1 MSNENYI
8 VVFPSLF
15 AENKLSLLMANIKK
29 ILKIKNQNYS
39 KISRDGNLIL
49 VDANDPV
56 FASTTINLLFG
67 IKQIII
73 AKKIKNDF
81 TTVVNEISKIGTN
94 LLLKGERF
102 YVNVQGAPKGYVT
115 KDVELSAT
123 SSLIEN
129 NKKINAK
136 PGTEEKHDKLLFT
149 YITKSNA
156 YVSIFSDKGLG
167 GTVNNSQNQKVVCG
181 IFDEFSALACLE
193 TIKQGFEVKFV
204 VFYQNQAELVNLVK
218 ILQRILPRTLQIQFE
233 IEFYKI
239 SGLGNNLASK
249 NFLVTEILPRIATRE
264 KISYVGLP
272 ISPLVFPSAFIK
284 KIKLKIFE
292 FGLIPFVPL
301 SGIGLEIFENAKE
314 IGFEKHVEK
323 IEKILRTKIIEKR
336 IKKLSER
343 DIDGIIKSKKTAKV
357 NLGPNVLHEILDT
370 LQIKH

>member
-136 PGTEEKHDKLLFT
+136 PGTEEKHDKLLFA

-239 SGLGNNLASK
+239 SGFGNNLASK

-343 DIDGIIKSKKTAKV
+343 DIDGVVKSKKTARV

>member
-1 MSNENYI
+1 MGNENYI

>member
-1 MSNENYI
+1 MGNENYI

-81 TTVVNEISKIGTN
+81 TTVVNEISKIGTS

-239 SGLGNNLASK
+239 SGFGNNLASK

-272 ISPLVFPSAFIK
+272 ITPLVFPSAFIK

-292 FGLIPFVPL
+292 FGLIPFIPL
-301 SGIGLEIFENAKE
+301 SGIGLEVFENAKE
-314 IGFEKHVEK
+314 IGFEKHEKK

-343 DIDGIIKSKKTAKV
+343 DIDGIVESKKTAKV
-357 NLGPNVLHEILDT
+357 KLGPNMLHEILDT

>member
-39 KISRDGNLIL
+39 KISRDCNLIL

-81 TTVVNEISKIGTN
+81 TTVVNEISKMGTN

-102 YVNVQGAPKGYVT
+102 YVNVQGVPKGYVT

-204 VFYQNQAELVNLVK
+204 VFYQNHTELVNLVK

-239 SGLGNNLASK
+239 SGLGNNIASK

-272 ISPLVFPSAFIK
+272 ISPLVFPSVFIK
-284 KIKLKIFE
+284 KIKLKIFK
-292 FGLIPFVPL
+292 FGLIPFIPL

-343 DIDGIIKSKKTAKV
+343 DIDGIVESKKTAKV
-357 NLGPNVLHEILDT
+357 KLGPNVLHEILDT

>member
-1 MSNENYI
+1 MSNENYV

-29 ILKIKNQNYS
+29 ILKIKKQNYS

-67 IKQIII
+67 IKQVII

-81 TTVVNEISKIGTN
+81 TTVVNEISKMGTN

-102 YVNVQGAPKGYVT
+102 YVNVQGVPKGYVT

-239 SGLGNNLASK
+239 SGLGNNIASK

-272 ISPLVFPSAFIK
+272 ITPLVFPSAFIK

-292 FGLIPFVPL
+292 FGLIPFIPL
-301 SGIGLEIFENAKE
+301 SGIGLEVFENAKE
-314 IGFEKHVEK
+314 IGFEKHEKK

-343 DIDGIIKSKKTAKV
+343 DIDGIVESKKTAKV
-357 NLGPNVLHEILDT
+357 KLGPNMLHEILDT

>member
-1 MSNENYI
+1 MSKENYI

-136 PGTEEKHDKLLFT
+136 PGTEEKHDKLLFA
-149 YITKSNA
+149 YVTKSNA

-343 DIDGIIKSKKTAKV
+343 DIDGVVKSKKTARV

>member
-136 PGTEEKHDKLLFT
+136 PGTKEKHDKLLFT

-239 SGLGNNLASK
+239 SGFGNNLASK

>member
-1 MSNENYI
+1 MSNENYV

-15 AENKLSLLMANIKK
+15 AENKISLLIENIKK
-29 ILKIKNQNYS
+29 ILKNKNQHYS

-81 TTVVNEISKIGTN
+81 ITVVDEINKVGSS
-94 LLLKGERF
+94 LLLKGEKF
-102 YVNVQGAPKGYVT
+102 YVNIQGVPKGYVT
-115 KDVELSAT
+115 KDAELSAT

-129 NKKINAK
+129 NKSINAK

-204 VFYQNQAELVNLVK
+204 VFYQNQAELINLVK

-239 SGLGNNLASK
+239 SGLGNNIASK

-272 ISPLVFPSAFIK
+272 ISPLVFPSVFIK
-284 KIKLKIFE
+284 KIKLKIFK
-292 FGLIPFVPL
+292 FGLIPFIPL

-323 IEKILRTKIIEKR
+323 IEKILPTKIIEKR
-336 IKKLSER
+336 IKKLSKR
-343 DIDGIIKSKKTAKV
+343 DIDGIIESKKTAKV
-357 NLGPNVLHEILDT
+357 KLGPNMLHEILDT

>member
-15 AENKLSLLMANIKK
+15 AEKKLSLLMANIKK

-39 KISRDGNLIL
+39 KISKDGNLIL

-81 TTVVNEISKIGTN
+81 TTVVNEISKMGTN

-102 YVNVQGAPKGYVT
+102 YVNVQGVPKGYVT

-218 ILQRILPRTLQIQFE
+218 ILQRILPRALQIQFE

-239 SGLGNNLASK
+239 SGFGNNLASK

-272 ISPLVFPSAFIK
+272 ITPLVFPSAFIK

-292 FGLIPFVPL
+292 FGLIPFIPL
-301 SGIGLEIFENAKE
+301 SGIGLEVFENAKE
-314 IGFEKHVEK
+314 IGFEKHEKK

-336 IKKLSER
+336 IKKLSKR
-343 DIDGIIKSKKTAKV
+343 DIDGIVESKKTAKV
-357 NLGPNVLHEILDT
+357 KLGPNMLHEILDT